1 MLKVVV
7 FIIEG
12 IINLWIGFFEGKKKY
27 FFCIIL

>member
-12 IINLWIGFFEGKKKY
+12 IINLWIGFFEGKKNI
-27 FFCIIL
+27 FFV